1 MVKFSRMWE
10 NIAQITCFSPIFK
23 GLGLIVL
30 GVAALLFANYMNK
43 TWKEPKNK
51 GFSVFVGLAVFII
64 LFGLYILLFR
74 PAFWS
79 LPY

>member
-10 NIAQITCFSPIFK
+10 SIAQAACFSPIFK
-23 GLGLIVL
+23 GLALIVV
-30 GVAALLFANYMNK
+30 GAAALLFANYMNK
-43 TWKEPKNK
+43 HWKEPKNK

-74 PAFWS
+74 PAWWA